1 MVILVC
7 RKVWQYFLLPLAEY
21 LCYFL
26 FLFVT
31 TTSLLVVVGLVS
43 LYELFQR
50 PLSRQEIAYQPG
62 KETDLSPGQRSPADD
77 LQ

>member
-1 MVILVC
+1 MVISIC
-7 RKVWQYFLLPLAEY
+7 QKVWQYFLLPLAEY

-31 TTSLLVVVGLVS
+31 VTSLLVVVGLVS

-50 PLSRQEIAYQPG
+50 PLSHQEISCLPG
-62 KETDLSPGQRSPADD
+62 KETDLSLDQKSPADD